1 MRYSKETIQAH
12 YARLPERIRDFMET
26 DETIEK
32 ILNIGKKYRL
42 HIDQLNGLS
51 QEVGY
56 ILHNIEP
63 ASNFNRNLIKYLGL
77 SEDLANLI
85 TYDLNQEIFSQIRR
99 ELEKIA
105 IPEEAR
111 SEPVEKAIE
120 GPSEQEMF
128 QDKMSGLSNVP
139 KTEVAVPAKTED
151 NKDTATTTKPIRDP
165 YREPIE

>member
-1 MRYSKETIQAH
+1 MRYSKEIIQAH
-12 YARLPERIRDFMET
+12 YAKLPERIRDFMET

-77 SEDLANLI
+77 SEDVANLI

-105 IPEEAR
+105 IPED
-111 SEPVEKAIE
+111 S
-120 GPSEQEMF
+120 QEF
-128 QDKMSGLSNVP
+128 YRAKMSGISSVP
-139 KTEVAVPAKTED
+139 KEEVAVEDKTED
-151 NKDTATTTKPIRDP
+151 NKDEATPTKPIRDP